1 MQTNIDAGVGSTQGG
16 DMFRDAARK
25 SSNSELECSGS
36 DRARWMRI
44 TRDLLSSSRG
54 DFRPPRQQFGEPS
67 APTEAFVLVLE
78 RPTAKTAIVFWRDA
92 GRCYYGE
99 QVWMRGHAR
108 TSGRCALSRQ
118 VISRGDP
125 VYKPRWHKTS
135 PLNAFCMILANQI
148 ELASRDFE
156 HTNIKLP
163 NPEALN
169 RDLV

>member
-1 MQTNIDAGVGSTQGG
+1 
-16 DMFRDAARK
+16 MFRDATMK

-44 TRDLLSSSRG
+44 TQALLSNSR
-54 DFRPPRQQFGEPS
+54 DSRPPRQQFSEPS
-67 APTEAFVLVLE
+67 ALTDAFVLVLE

-99 QVWMRGHAR
+99 QVWIRGHAR
-108 TSGRCALSRQ
+108 TSGRCAISRQ

-135 PLNAFCMILANQI
+135 PANAFCMILANQI
-148 ELASRDFE
+148 ELTSRDFE
-156 HTNIKLP
+156 HTDIMLL
-163 NPEALN
+163 NPEELN

>member
-1 MQTNIDAGVGSTQGG
+1 
-16 DMFRDAARK
+16 MFRDAAMN
-25 SSNSELECSGS
+25 SSNSELEHSGS

-44 TRDLLSSSRG
+44 TQALLSNSRYS
-54 DFRPPRQQFGEPS
+54 RPPRQQFSEPS

-108 TSGRCALSRQ
+108 TSGRCAISRQ

-125 VYKPRWHKTS
+125 VYKPRWHKYS
-135 PLNAFCMILANQI
+135 PLNAFCMILANQV

-156 HTNIKLP
+156 HTDIKLP

>member
-1 MQTNIDAGVGSTQGG
+1 
-16 DMFRDAARK
+16 MFRDATMK

-44 TRDLLSSSRG
+44 TQALLSNSR
-54 DFRPPRQQFGEPS
+54 DSRPPRQQFSEPS
-67 APTEAFVLVLE
+67 ALTDAFVLVLE

-108 TSGRCALSRQ
+108 TSGRCAISRQ

-135 PLNAFCMILANQI
+135 PANAFCMILANEI
-148 ELASRDFE
+148 DVASRDSHHAATE
-156 HTNIKLP
+156 PP
-163 NPEALN
+163 NREAL
-169 RDLV
+169 DGELV